1 MAGAIPIK
9 LTDAELLLFARMKR
23 DEIDRFLTELD
34 EHGWELARAV
44 LREIASRRNY
54 PMNNRDKKHHGEEW
68 R

>member
-9 LTDAELLLFARMKR
+9 LTDAELALFARMKR

-54 PMNNRDKKHHGEEW
+54 PMNNNTLRE
-68 R
+68 RRP

>member
-1 MAGAIPIK
+1 MAGAIPIT
-9 LTDAELLLFARMKR
+9 LTDAELALFARMKR

-34 EHGWELARAV
+34 EHGWTLARAV
-44 LREIASRRNY
+44 LKEIASRRNY

>member
-1 MAGAIPIK
+1 MAGAIPIRP
-9 LTDAELLLFARMKR
+9 TEQELALFRR
-23 DEIDRFLTELD
+23 LQQDDWIQFLTELD
-34 EHGWELARAV
+34 EHGWTLARAV